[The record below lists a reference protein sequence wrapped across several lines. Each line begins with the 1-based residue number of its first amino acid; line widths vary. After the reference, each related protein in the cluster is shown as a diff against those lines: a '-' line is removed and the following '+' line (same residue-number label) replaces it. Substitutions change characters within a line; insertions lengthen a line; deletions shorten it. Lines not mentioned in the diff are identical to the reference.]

1 MVFRLINDFDPVSVR
16 VADKIKIHF
25 RIFKTDAPHFLMQPV
40 RFFFI
45 LHAHGKMDLV
55 FTQVIGFFV
64 IAEPCELQQEAR
76 AAVSK
81 EGELKSAILID
92 FPFYYGKTKRFLIKI
107 DAFSRSTTL
116 KLKWAN

>member
-1 MVFRLINDFDPVSVR
+1 MYKRQD
-16 VADKIKIHF
+16 
-25 RIFKTDAPHFLMQPV
+25 TPHFLVQPV

-64 IAEPCELQQEAR
+64 IAEPCEFQQEAR

-81 EGELKSAILID
+81 EGELKSAVLIN